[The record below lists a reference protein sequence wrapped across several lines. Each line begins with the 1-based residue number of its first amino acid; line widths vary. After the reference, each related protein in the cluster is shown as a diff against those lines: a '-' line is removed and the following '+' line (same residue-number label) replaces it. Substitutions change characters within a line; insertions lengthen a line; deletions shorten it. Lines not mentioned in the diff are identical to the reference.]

1 MYNSLVISNYFMF
14 KYNFKN
20 IEPEEINE
28 FDMPN

>member
-14 KYNFKN
+14 KYNFRD
-20 IEPEEINE
+20 IEELDD